1 MQQDSSLRGAV
12 AWSGCVLQCHPKP
25 DYLTGLAMMSSHE
38 RTFEEGSVIMRQG
51 DQGTYL
57 MYIVEGTVD
66 VLVKWFQT
74 TPRRSAPTSRERE
87 TGTCPCWPH

>member
-1 MQQDSSLRGAV
+1 
-12 AWSGCVLQCHPKP
+12 
-25 DYLTGLAMMSSHE
+25 MMSSHE

-66 VLVKWFQT
+66 VLVKWFT
-74 TPRRSAPTSRERE
+74 TPPRRSAPTSRE
-87 TGTCPCWPH
+87 